1 MAHAAAPGTSTG
13 IRPLASQSS
22 QANNVDQPSTP
33 PNPNPAQSNPRC
45 KDHVVRF
52 QLEVADSPSPNP
64 SPAET
69 TPSPNSSTSANP
81 NHPTTKPTMISSST
95 RASKTFAQVRLGAS
109 QTTRQ
114 DTAIASGS
122 SMSQLQV
129 MPVEGNPGPSESAPL
144 PVAGSHDSDTVN
156 RASTVRRSARSA
168 TSARKGKVT

>member
-1 MAHAAAPGTSTG
+1 MAHAAAPGTSTS
-13 IRPLASQSS
+13 IWPPVSQSS
-22 QANNVDQPSTP
+22 QADNVDQSSTP
-33 PNPNPAQSNPRC
+33 PNQDLAQSDPHC
-45 KDHVVRF
+45 QDHVVHF
-52 QLEVADSPSPNP
+52 QLEAADSPSPNP

-95 RASKTFAQVRLGAS
+95 QASKTSAQVRLGAS
-109 QTTRQ
+109 QTTWQ

-129 MPVEGNPGPSESAPL
+129 MLVEGNPGPSESAPL

-156 RASTVRRSARSA
+156 QASTVHCSVISA
-168 TSARKGKVT
+168 TSECKGKVT